1 MPQKD
6 KLARKL
12 YNSKLYLKNKSNK
25 ITQQLVNSETET
37 ANTKDLIKESK
48 DLIKEIPI
56 QIESNHYYL
65 LKFYKNIQVV
75 NNSFLDVQLKPLVV
89 VEEKKDID
97 YKLIYDNVIV
107 IFKTMDKTKEFIK
120 YFNRVAYIKGMMWY
134 QIKPIPYRYL
144 YIGST
149 HFSCVFG
156 TMCVS
161 NYKTLT
167 YDIVNKYLE
176 PNFYKRR
183 YSSGVEVLGMK
194 PNKTKDGKYRYD
206 GISTEQLKN
215 ACKLNGIKSYSK
227 LDKYDLVKLLLK
239 V

>member
-1 MPQKD
+1 MPQID

-12 YNSKLYLKNKSNK
+12 YNNKLYLKNKCNK
-25 ITQQLVNSETET
+25 ITQQLVNRET
-37 ANTKDLIKESK
+37 NTKDLIEESK

-75 NNSFLDVQLKPLVV
+75 NNSFLDVQLKPLVI
-89 VEEKKDID
+89 VEAKKDID

-107 IFKTMDKTKEFIK
+107 IFKTLDKTEEFIK
-120 YFNRVAYIKGMMWY
+120 YFNRVAYIKGMFCY
-134 QIKPIPYRYL
+134 SIKPKPFRNS
-144 YIGST
+144 GST
-149 HFSCVFG
+149 EFSCVFG
-156 TMCVS
+156 TMCIS
-161 NYKTLT
+161 NYKTVT
-167 YDIVNKYLE
+167 YDIVNKNLK
-176 PNFYKRR
+176 PNFYKRWFR
-183 YSSGVEVLGMK
+183 SGVEVLGMK
-194 PNKTKDGKYRYD
+194 PNQTKDGKYRYD
-206 GISTEQLKN
+206 GISTEQLKK